1 MWCPPTPPQDH
12 NDIYIDYSLSFLY
25 DTSAVMD
32 DTQLPAVY
40 IRKEYKR
47 MRTDDGFYIDGRR
60 PLKIRKDDGYVPPR
74 SLFDRPSPAVAKLR
88 KDLKLQRN
96 RGLIRS
102 MPMANIKQQ
111 IPIKPLT
118 EPEGMAEWLIFE
130 DRAILN
136 VIQNLQGLPL
146 NLMVIS
152 PGHTP
157 NWDLVAD
164 IVNQTSRTY
173 RSPKQC
179 RWRYEAVIV
188 PREEGKLIDSP
199 KKQKKSKNLLKTAMK
214 NSRTPRTAQLYQND
228 NNNSFT
234 KLTKMKFDAI
244 KAAMTK
250 KQPQLK
256 KSSNNTPLNQRHLA
270 VLNDIG
276 IVNYDL
282 PPSPLDIAHRCFE
295 RLIQDRSLQQQKM
308 EQQVKMQTK
317 PQMGTTQLMS
327 DQLSPMQIPS
337 PLPQASP
344 QSQMSSM
351 QQTTIVVQPGQAGI
365 VANQSQQVHQ
375 SQQSITA
382 LVHGTGQRIQT
393 QTINLTPSQANSQQQ
408 QIMKAIVA
416 SPGGGHQQATLLTGI
431 IQQINPQQMQNNQ
444 SNLLQTSSVSVV
456 LTSPH
461 STVTSVGS
469 QIVSIQPT
477 VATSTPIVTQ
487 PGGSVV
493 QTINAQGQG
502 QVVSVSQLAIG
513 STSLT
518 AQGAGIGQSQIRQ
531 RSVPKEVVFQH
542 RPGTHNPTV
551 ISLSGLTGQGL
562 SQLQNATLRFATN
575 INQTNLRTTTT
586 DKQQIVTQGSK
597 RFELVTTGTP
607 QFHIYGQQ
615 QVRSKLRFLHTGIA
629 QAGTAQT
636 TLVPSS
642 GVGQTVQV
650 QSGQKITVATI
661 NPGAGTS
668 QQGAQVIGQ
677 SEVVDGSQ
685 ATSSGGVTV
694 QVGHQQRAQFLKQ
707 VSSAQ
712 GLGQSPNQKLV
723 MVKHELPQQ
732 FKTGQ
737 LQLTTQTQ
745 IAYAPNIQLQ
755 SASGSTSG
763 GQQITTL
770 IKTSG
775 ASGITTVAGAGQIG
789 MKLSPVR
796 AGFTQNQTVRQV
808 AIPQNMMGIQGA
820 RKTAPKVTRIAQV
833 ATRGGIIL
841 HQKDEGKFTLQEVK
855 PIKGSSNQIFLTNP
869 SGVIPVSVSQ
879 STNTRGETL
888 QVSLLNVLCKNCLM
902 NCDMHFQFVTPTSR
916 GIPSSNIRFQ
926 QTMKMISGNENPPI
940 ALSQVIGQ
948 RRIQTMSVAKPQQN
962 VQQQMTIDPS
972 GSPGTSQ
979 QQSPN
984 SQQTVTQ
991 PQNSPQQVTE
1001 ILIFYK
1007 QSLLI
1012 FLFLEIISR
1021 RSPIKV
1027 TSDFWAFNMT

>member
-1 MWCPPTPPQDH
+1 
-12 NDIYIDYSLSFLY
+12 
-25 DTSAVMD
+25 MD
-32 DTQLPAVY
+32 DAQLPAVY

-47 MRTDDGFYIDGRR
+47 MRTDDGFYMDGRR

-74 SLFDRPSPAVAKLR
+74 SLFDRPSPAVAKMR

-244 KAAMTK
+244 KTAMAK

-256 KSSNNTPLNQRHLA
+256 KYMGNTPLNQKHLA
-270 VLNDIG
+270 MLNDIG

-282 PPSPLDIAHRCFE
+282 APSPIDIAHRCFE
-295 RLIQDRSLQQQKM
+295 RLIQDRSLAQQKM

-317 PQMGTTQLMS
+317 PQTQLMA
-327 DQLSPMQIPS
+327 DQLSPMQIQQSS

-344 QSQMSSM
+344 QTQMSSM
-351 QQTTIVVQPGQAGI
+351 QQTTIVVQPGQTGI
-365 VANQSQQVHQ
+365 VNNPSQQVHQ
-375 SQQSITA
+375 GQQSITA

-393 QTINLTPSQANSQQQ
+393 QTINLTPSQNNSQQQ

-431 IQQINPQQMQNNQ
+431 IQQITPQQMQNNQ
-444 SNLLQTSSVSVV
+444 SNLMQTSSVSVV

-461 STVTSVGS
+461 STVTSVQP

-487 PGGSVV
+487 PGGNVV

-531 RSVPKEVVFQH
+531 RSAQKEVVFQH
-542 RPGTHNPTV
+542 RPGSQNPTV

-562 SQLQNATLRFATN
+562 TQLQNATLRFATN
-575 INQTNLRTTTT
+575 INPTNLRTATT
-586 DKQQIVTQGSK
+586 DKQQIVTQGPK

-642 GVGQTVQV
+642 GGTVQV

-668 QQGAQVIGQ
+668 QGAQVVGQ
-677 SEVVDGSQ
+677 SDVGDGTQ
-685 ATSSGGVTV
+685 ASSSGVTV
-694 QVGHQQRAQFLKQ
+694 QVGQQRAQFIKQ
-707 VSSAQ
+707 VSNAQ
-712 GLGQSPNQKLV
+712 GLGQNPNQKLV

-745 IAYAPNIQLQ
+745 IAYAPGNIQLQ
-755 SASGSTSG
+755 PASGSTSG

-808 AIPQNMMGIQGA
+808 AIPQTMMGIQGA
-820 RKTAPKVTRIAQV
+820 RKAAPKVTRIAQV
-833 ATRGGIIL
+833 AARGGLIL

-855 PIKGSSNQIFLTNP
+855 PMKGTSNQIFLSNP
-869 SGVIPVSVSQ
+869 GGVIPVSVSQ

-888 QVSLLNVLCKNCLM
+888 QVRILNK
-902 NCDMHFQFVTPTSR
+902 
-916 GIPSSNIRFQ
+916 I
-926 QTMKMISGNENPPI
+926 
-940 ALSQVIGQ
+940 
-948 RRIQTMSVAKPQQN
+948 
-962 VQQQMTIDPS
+962 
-972 GSPGTSQ
+972 
-979 QQSPN
+979 
-984 SQQTVTQ
+984 
-991 PQNSPQQVTE
+991 
-1001 ILIFYK
+1001 
-1007 QSLLI
+1007 
-1012 FLFLEIISR
+1012 
-1021 RSPIKV
+1021 
-1027 TSDFWAFNMT
+1027 

>member
-47 MRTDDGFYIDGRR
+47 MRTDDGFYMDGRR

-179 RWRYEAVIV
+179 RWRYEAVIT

-244 KAAMTK
+244 KTAMAK

-256 KSSNNTPLNQRHLA
+256 KYMGNTPLNQKHLA
-270 VLNDIG
+270 VLNDNG

-282 PPSPLDIAHRCFE
+282 PPSPIDIAHRCFE
-295 RLIQDRSLQQQKM
+295 RLIQDRSIAQQKM

-317 PQMGTTQLMS
+317 PQIGTTQLMS
-327 DQLSPMQIPS
+327 DQLSPMQIQQSS
-337 PLPQASP
+337 PLPQASS
-344 QSQMSSM
+344 QAQMSSM

-365 VANQSQQVHQ
+365 MTNQSQQIHQ
-375 SQQSITA
+375 PQQSITA

-393 QTINLTPSQANSQQQ
+393 QTINLTPSQNNSQQQ

-431 IQQINPQQMQNNQ
+431 IQQITPQQMQNNQ
-444 SNLLQTSSVSVV
+444 SNLMQTSSVSVV

-461 STVTSVGS
+461 STVTSVQP

-477 VATSTPIVTQ
+477 VASSTPIVTQ
-487 PGGSVV
+487 SGGSVV

-531 RSVPKEVVFQH
+531 RAVPKEVVFQH
-542 RPGTHNPTV
+542 RPGSQNPTV

-562 SQLQNATLRFATN
+562 SQLQNATLRFAP
-575 INQTNLRTTTT
+575 TNLRTGTS
-586 DKQQIVTQGSK
+586 DKQQIITQGPK

-629 QAGTAQT
+629 QGGTAQT

-661 NPGAGTS
+661 NSGAGTS
-668 QQGAQVIGQ
+668 QGTQVVGQ
-677 SEVVDGSQ
+677 SDVGDGPQ
-685 ATSSGGVTV
+685 ASSSGGVTV
-694 QVGHQQRAQFLKQ
+694 QVGQQRAQFIKQ
-707 VSSAQ
+707 VSGAQ
-712 GLGQSPNQKLV
+712 GLGQNPNQKLV

-745 IAYAPNIQLQ
+745 IAYSPGNIQLQ
-755 SASGSTSG
+755 PASGSTSG

-770 IKTSG
+770 IKTSS

-796 AGFTQNQTVRQV
+796 AGFAQSQNVRQV
-808 AIPQNMMGIQGA
+808 AIPQTMMGIQGA
-820 RKTAPKVTRIAQV
+820 RKAAPKVTRIAQV
-833 ATRGGIIL
+833 ATRGGLIL

-855 PIKGSSNQIFLTNP
+855 PMKGTSNQIFLSNP
-869 SGVIPVSVSQ
+869 GGVIPVSVSQ

-888 QVSLLNVLCKNCLM
+888 QVKSEIRLSALVLMLLHLP
-902 NCDMHFQFVTPTSR
+902 QFVTPTSR

-926 QTMKMISGNENPPI
+926 QTMKMISNNENPPM
-940 ALSQVIGQ
+940 ALSQVLGQ
-948 RRIQTMSVAKPQQN
+948 RRIQTMSVAKPQQS
-962 VQQQMTIDPS
+962 VQQQMTIDAS

-984 SQQTVTQ
+984 AVQQTVTQ
-991 PQNSPQQVTE
+991 PQNSPQQVNNQA
-1001 ILIFYK
+1001 ISNKNHFLIPFFIRRNK
-1007 QSLLI
+1007 LSSQ
-1012 FLFLEIISR
+1012 LFS
-1021 RSPIKV
+1021 IKIN
-1027 TSDFWAFNMT
+1027 SFWE